1 MKKEILKKQ
10 IQYSRTYRYIEMD
23 KINVFLGVFLSIIPL
38 CLLVLFY
45 YPQITLFI
53 SQFTM
58 KVLSPI
64 FHENVLAI
72 ESSDFLK
79 WFGPVYYLSL
89 PGRFP
94 SIVFIWLNLLITLI
108 SLFLLSSVVKTRPLT
123 IFLSISL
130 WVHVCSAI
138 FFTFIP
144 EYFPYDATEYSS
156 LYIKQQVGIYFFV
169 PIIIGIAVLH
179 CLPYKLL
186 LSLGLTI
193 CFFVA
198 CLFFLSLAFVRYIHF
213 LCSFLSKVSL
223 MYMASLFFSFGP
235 FIDFFVF
242 SLHFIVCLPAVPQI
256 N

>member
-1 MKKEILKKQ
+1 MKKEILKKQILKKQ

-169 PIIIGIAVLH
+169 PIIIGIAV
-179 CLPYKLL
+179 CMLP
-186 LSLGLTI
+186 I
-193 CFFVA
+193 NFV
-198 CLFFLSLAFVRYIHF
+198 
-213 LCSFLSKVSL
+213 
-223 MYMASLFFSFGP
+223 
-235 FIDFFVF
+235 
-242 SLHFIVCLPAVPQI
+242 
-256 N
+256 

>member
-123 IFLSISL
+123 IFCRSVCGYMFVLLSFLRLYPSISRMMQP
-130 WVHVCSAI
+130 SIRA
-138 FFTFIP
+138 FIL
-144 EYFPYDATEYSS
+144 SS
-156 LYIKQQVGIYFFV
+156 
-169 PIIIGIAVLH
+169 
-179 CLPYKLL
+179 
-186 LSLGLTI
+186 
-193 CFFVA
+193 
-198 CLFFLSLAFVRYIHF
+198 R
-213 LCSFLSKVSL
+213 
-223 MYMASLFFSFGP
+223 
-235 FIDFFVF
+235 
-242 SLHFIVCLPAVPQI
+242 
-256 N
+256 